1 MAMKKFRSVD
11 HYFEELELWAHESA
25 KLREILLTTE
35 LEETLKWSIPC
46 YTYQGKNVVGLGSFK
61 SYFGIWFYQGS
72 LMDDPDGVLINAQEG
87 KTQAMLQWRMSAQK
101 DIKARQVKKYI
112 RLAMA
117 VVESGAEI
125 KPRRGKPIVVHP
137 LLRSALE
144 NNKVAAAAFK
154 AMRPGG
160 QREYADYINDAKKDE
175 TKIRRISKILP
186 MIATGGGLNDKYRS

>member
-11 HYFEELELWAHESA
+11 HYFEELELWTHETA

-46 YTYQGKNVVGLGSFK
+46 YTYQGKNIAGLGSFK

-72 LMDDPDGVLINAQEG
+72 LMDDPDGVLINAQKG
-87 KTQAMLQWRMSAQK
+87 KTQAMLQWRMSAKK
-101 DIKARQVKKYI
+101 DIKVRQIKKYI
-112 RLAMA
+112 RMA
-117 VVESGAEI
+117 IEVAESGVEI
-125 KPRRGKPIVVHP
+125 KPRRGKPIVVDP
-137 LLRSALE
+137 LLRSALD
-144 NNKVAAAAFK
+144 NNKVAAAAFN

-160 QREYADYINDAKKDE
+160 QREYADYVNEAKKDE

-186 MIATGGGLNDKYRS
+186 MIAAGGGLNDKYRS